1 MMKTIVER
9 IAKLVDLKSIL
20 TVAMIGVFLYICIE
34 SDLKVSSEQ
43 FVPLVVMIL
52 TFYFAKSSKDKAE

>member
-1 MMKTIVER
+1 MKSLLER
-9 IAKLVDLKSIL
+9 ICKLIDLKSIL

-34 SDLKVSSEQ
+34 SDLKISSEQ

-52 TFYFAKSSKDKAE
+52 TFYFAKSPKEKGE